1 MLLYLVFLKIHMEQ
15 IFSDV
20 YWTTKPFLKI
30 PTHTLC
36 VIFYWIAF
44 YMYLLNILHNINL
57 KLGYVIIK
65 LSQSV
70 TYFKILP

>member
-36 VIFYWIAF
+36 VIFYWIVF
-44 YMYLLNILHNINL
+44 YTYLLNILHNINL